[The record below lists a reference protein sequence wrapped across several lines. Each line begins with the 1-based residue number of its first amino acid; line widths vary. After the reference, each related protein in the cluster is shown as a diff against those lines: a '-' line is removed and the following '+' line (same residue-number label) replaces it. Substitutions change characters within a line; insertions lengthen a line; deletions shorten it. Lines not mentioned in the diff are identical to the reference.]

1 MKLGRLRNYHKGQ
14 AALRHYADQPVPYDL
29 CISIP
34 ISCLLTVGSTPIQHS
49 VLIVHVLNVKR
60 LRFTGRCC
68 YSLDPERPG
77 PGAAA
82 HHEVGVGLVAPE
94 HEVLDLVIE

>member
-1 MKLGRLRNYHKGQ
+1 M
-14 AALRHYADQPVPYDL
+14 
-29 CISIP
+29 
-34 ISCLLTVGSTPIQHS
+34 GSTPIQHS

>member
-1 MKLGRLRNYHKGQ
+1 MSY
-14 AALRHYADQPVPYDL
+14 
-29 CISIP
+29 
-34 ISCLLTVGSTPIQHS
+34 
-49 VLIVHVLNVKR
+49 VLNVKR

>member
-1 MKLGRLRNYHKGQ
+1 MKLGRLRNYHKEK

-29 CISIP
+29 CTSIP
-34 ISCLLTVGSTPIQHS
+34 ISCLLTMGSTPIQHS